1 MAQVLLTA
9 YEKGEKTTM
18 QHVIIASAFGDA
30 ASKALGY
37 VHAMSPALI
46 AGIIVSA
53 ACALVFNRE
62 HKADIL

>member
-1 MAQVLLTA
+1 
-9 YEKGEKTTM
+9 M
-18 QHVIIASAFGDA
+18 QHLVIASAFGAA

-53 ACALVFNRE
+53 ACALAFNRE

>member
-1 MAQVLLTA
+1 M
-9 YEKGEKTTM
+9 E
-18 QHVIIASAFGDA
+18 HIHIASAIVDAAAFGAA

-46 AGIIVSA
+46 ALIIMSA
-53 ACALVFNRE
+53 ACALVFNRG

>member
-1 MAQVLLTA
+1 
-9 YEKGEKTTM
+9 M
-18 QHVIIASAFGDA
+18 QHLIIASAFGDA

-46 AGIIVSA
+46 ALIIVSA
-53 ACALVFNRE
+53 ACALVVSLD